1 MNRLHPALGH
11 DRYGGQVYGVTSAMN
26 RPFRTARL
34 RFELLEERCQP
45 SASLLSESFDNT
57 APPSLPPD
65 WQTWA
70 SQGSFPFIT
79 SRLQSLSGT
88 TALASLGNSGD
99 SGRIWHPTPV
109 PAASGVAI
117 SVAPNAPAPIVAVT
131 RGQDLNTSAP
141 SYLGAVLHPGI
152 GGVELLEVQAGQSR
166 SLGQVELPSA
176 VPSTWLR
183 LTLRFTGHQAQVQ
196 LQRLD
201 TGEFLHPQRL
211 WQATPGDALTLPVSG
226 NPATGQVG
234 IIRLPGGSGMA
245 FVDDFAVL
253 APLDSTVQQES
264 FDSTPVGELPENW
277 RRWTNPWP
285 GGFQVTDAPPPGT
298 GRVLASEGGSASQSR
313 AWLAQ
318 PVSADLRAAA
328 DIRIDT
334 LIPVSL
340 IIRGQ
345 NLETDSPSYYA
356 ATVTRG
362 MTLELVRVI
371 DGVPTV
377 LASLKSVNYFSKQW
391 IRLELSAMAGRLEVT
406 VVRTDIGQWLNRD
419 GNWVAN
425 EAIALETRDTLLP
438 GGGLVGL
445 ARNNA
450 FAGRVLFDRFEV
462 RSTAGTAAPSSPATS
477 SDQVTGRVELARKLS
492 HIRIA
497 QLAYSGTPLSDFELQ
512 KLRDAVDL
520 VVANP
525 IFHDAID
532 LNAPATPQLVYSNAS
547 NLYLDL
553 LTDWLN
559 TADRLGVSRELA
571 FFHVSQAT
579 PWKNASPSAIPVNRF
594 WSVTHQRLGTAAT
607 DQTAAAYG
615 ARNWLPTLPAA
626 GEITALGYPDR
637 FREIHLNL
645 SRGATSPWR
654 GVIEYPAAIA
664 PDGTVT
670 LWKTLPLR
678 NDGTAGLTRSGV
690 ITFDP
695 PRDWVASVGALGSQ
709 RLFHLRIRG
718 VQGSASDAPQAR
730 TILGR
735 DYDQSGG
742 KLTGGIIPAF
752 DTMADRDGDGYLN
765 DSEYAARRPGFDARF
780 LYESRLIYPNYGP
793 MRFVVNPTDEAVRN
807 WAADYHVRF
816 LQAHP
821 RADGLFLDNSNG
833 RLPTGSAAVIEATA
847 NYTRDY
853 ADLVRRIQQAIP
865 NRIVV
870 ANTVGGWEQA
880 NPVAAA
886 VTAAFEEFQLRP
898 MQANWAALQ
907 DTANL
912 VASRLAADSPAPYLI
927 LDSHPG
933 GGSSSD
939 PRTQLGA
946 LAYYYLLADPD
957 RTLMMFFG
965 GANPSAAWSQSWIAA
980 AEVDV
985 GRPAGTMTILASGLD
1000 PQNRALEYRVY
1011 AREYQ
1016 NALVLFKPRS
1026 YRLGQGTGTTDMATA
1041 TEHTLTGT
1049 YRVLNANGTLGP
1061 ILHHPTISLRNG
1073 EGMILIRGNDP
1084 D

>member
-1 MNRLHPALGH
+1 MNDVAPRI
-11 DRYGGQVYGVTSAMN
+11 RVQVEA
-26 RPFRTARL
+26 
-34 RFELLEERCQP
+34 LEERCQP
-45 SASLLSESFDNT
+45 SATLFSEGFDAVT
-57 APPSLPPD
+57 PPSLPGG
-65 WQTWA
+65 WEAWA

-88 TALASLGNSGD
+88 TSLASLGNSGV
-99 SGRIWHPTPV
+99 SGRLWHSSPV
-109 PAASGVAI
+109 SSETGVAI

-131 RGQDLNTSAP
+131 RGHDLNTSAP

-166 SLGQVELPSA
+166 SLGRVGLPSPI
-176 VPSTWLR
+176 PSGWLR
-183 LTLRFTGHQAQVQ
+183 LSLCFAGDLAQVR

-201 TGEFLHPQRL
+201 TGEFLQPHGE
-211 WQATPGDALTLPVSG
+211 WQAIPGDALTLPVSW
-226 NPATGQVG
+226 NPGTGQAG

-245 FVDDFAVL
+245 FIDDFAVL
-253 APLDSTVQQES
+253 APSTLIVQES
-264 FDSTPVGELPENW
+264 FDSAPVGELPANW
-277 RRWTNPWP
+277 RGWTNRSA
-285 GGFQVTDAPPPGT
+285 GSFQVTDAPAPGS
-298 GRVLASEGGSASQSR
+298 GRVLVSEGNSANQSR
-313 AWLAQ
+313 AWLTE
-318 PVSADLRAAA
+318 PVSADVRAAV

-345 NLETDSPSYYA
+345 NLETDSASYYA

-377 LASLKSVNYFSKQW
+377 LASLKSRSYFSQQW
-391 IRLELSAMAGRLEVT
+391 IRLEIRTTAERLEVT
-406 VVRTDIGQWLNRD
+406 VVRTDTGQWLNRD
-419 GNWVAN
+419 GNWVAD
-425 EAIALETRDTLLP
+425 EATALEARDTLLP
-438 GGGLVGL
+438 TGGLVGL
-445 ARNNA
+445 ARNHA
-450 FAGRVLFDRFEV
+450 VAGRVLFDRFEV
-462 RSTAGTAAPSSPATS
+462 RSTAGTAAPPSPTTP
-477 SDQVTGRVELARKLS
+477 SDPVTGRVELARKLP

-497 QLAYSGTPLSDFELQ
+497 QLAYSGTPLGDFELQ

-594 WSVTHQRLGTAAT
+594 WSVTHQRPGAAAT

-615 ARNWLPTLPAA
+615 GRNWPPMLPAA

-654 GVIEYPAAIA
+654 GVIEYPAAVA
-664 PDGTVT
+664 ADGTVT

-678 NDGTAGLTRSGV
+678 SDGTAGLTRSGV

-695 PRDWVASVGALGSQ
+695 PRDWVASVGALGGQ

-793 MRFVVNPTDEAVRN
+793 MRFVVNPTDEVVRN

-821 RADGLFLDNSNG
+821 LADGLFLDNSNG
-833 RLPTGSAAVIEATA
+833 RLPTGGAAVIEATG

-853 ADLVRRIQQAIP
+853 ADLVRRIQQANP

-898 MQANWAALQ
+898 MQGNWAALQ

-927 LDSHPG
+927 LDTHPG
-933 GGSSSD
+933 GGGSSND

-946 LAYYYLLADPD
+946 LAYYYLLADPE

-985 GRPAGTMTILASGLD
+985 GRPAGNMTILASGLD

-1026 YRLGQGTGTTDMATA
+1026 YRLGQGTGTTDTATA
-1041 TEHTLTGT
+1041 TQHTLTGT

-1061 ILHHPTISLRNG
+1061 ILQHPTVSLRNG
-1073 EGMILIRGNDP
+1073 EGMILIKV
-1084 D
+1084 